1 MSTPVPRVDRA
12 PTRAGALRRH
22 FADLRDSSH
31 GEDAFTRA
39 EKEARFL
46 TTVALLDPVARD
58 VLTELDAALLL
69 STGTLSGSGAVRTP
83 DGGLAAVWA
92 LGWPEQKRA
101 GVDPIRLIATYGGG
115 FHHPHLRGG
124 TVGDWTLN
132 VFDAEQ
138 AAAERPV
145 LASIAEAELH
155 NLVFRADFR
164 IVPATTA
171 HRPRT
176 GEGFIR

>member
-1 MSTPVPRVDRA
+1 MSNPVPRVDHA
-12 PTRAGALRRH
+12 PTRVAALRRH

-31 GEDAFTRA
+31 GEDAFTRT
-39 EKEARFL
+39 EKESRFRA
-46 TTVALLDPVARD
+46 TIALLDPVARD
-58 VLTELDAALLL
+58 VLAELNTGLLL
-69 STGTLSGSGAVRTP
+69 DSGTIVASGAVRTA

-92 LGWPEQKRA
+92 LGWPAQERA
-101 GVDPIRLIATYGGG
+101 AVDPVQLIATYGAG

-132 VFDAEQ
+132 VFDADQ

-171 HRPRT
+171 HRPRI
-176 GEGFIR
+176 GQGFVR